1 MLMFLSTEGK
11 MAFPVAPSRLIL
23 AVKTEYKTHWF
34 T

>member
-1 MLMFLSTEGK
+1 MFLSTEGK
-11 MAFPVAPSRLIL
+11 MAFPVAPSRLIF